1 VARFPIKSWNLNT
14 RVLGGSPTTNNPVES
29 WHSSVTA
36 DTKSHATLNVVLE
49 EIQLEQAK
57 TESHLI
63 RLDAGE
69 IYKKDIKRSRKE
81 KMLKKKFYELNSFYE
96 FFSMY

>member
-1 VARFPIKSWNLNT
+1 MGVDRKRGHIKWLDFRYT
-14 RVLGGSPTTNNPVES
+14 RVLEGSPTTNNPVES

-69 IYKKDIKRSRKE
+69 IYKKDVKRSRGSNRWPCKRY
-81 KMLKKKFYELNSFYE
+81 KYKATY
-96 FFSMY
+96 

>member
-1 VARFPIKSWNLNT
+1 
-14 RVLGGSPTTNNPVES
+14 VES

-36 DTKSHATLNVVLE
+36 DTKSHATLYVVLE

-63 RLDAGE
+63 RLDAAE
-69 IYKKDIKRSRKE
+69 IYKKDVKRSRKE
-81 KMLKKKFYELNSFYE
+81 KMLRIKNMVESYSIRLY
-96 FFSMY
+96 